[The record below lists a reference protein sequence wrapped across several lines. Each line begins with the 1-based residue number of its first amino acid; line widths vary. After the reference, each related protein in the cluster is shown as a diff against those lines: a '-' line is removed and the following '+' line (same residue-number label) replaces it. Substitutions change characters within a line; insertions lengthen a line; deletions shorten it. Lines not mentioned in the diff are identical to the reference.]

1 MYPQLGLGPK
11 AFEQQLLNTTDC
23 FLYMLYAK
31 GKPHIIP
38 TITLCKFARLEAID
52 SIFLPQK
59 LMVSNITQTKQLEK
73 KNSIQPLN
81 EISKLIRTIVIF
93 PRCIIE
99 MLTRQ
104 DTQSNLFQRSL
115 IKLLPIPWSLLFK
128 DTYWIE
134 GHRPT

>member
-1 MYPQLGLGPK
+1 MR
-11 AFEQQLLNTTDC
+11 E
-23 FLYMLYAK
+23 
-31 GKPHIIP
+31 
-38 TITLCKFARLEAID
+38 
-52 SIFLPQK
+52 
-59 LMVSNITQTKQLEK
+59 

-134 GHRPT
+134 RSQTNIISLKCTFLTKRSISFFPSNFPKYKQTMQILASQAMESLFQKCSSIILNNDKSPLCHKCVVIYAGKF

>member
-31 GKPHIIP
+31 GKRHIIP

-73 KNSIQPLN
+73 K
-81 EISKLIRTIVIF
+81 TAF
-93 PRCIIE
+93 
-99 MLTRQ
+99 
-104 DTQSNLFQRSL
+104 NL
-115 IKLLPIPWSLLFK
+115 
-128 DTYWIE
+128 
-134 GHRPT
+134 

>member
-59 LMVSNITQTKQLEK
+59 LMVSNITQTKQWEK
-73 KNSIQPLN
+73 KQHSTSEQDFKADQNNCYISQVYHRNVDQPGYTIQSFS
-81 EISKLIRTIVIF
+81 EVS
-93 PRCIIE
+93 
-99 MLTRQ
+99 
-104 DTQSNLFQRSL
+104 D
-115 IKLLPIPWSLLFK
+115 
-128 DTYWIE
+128 
-134 GHRPT
+134 